1 MIDNKRVVA
10 RRTLLAATLMLA
22 NSAFAADSS
31 DRSDG
36 RMENVAVI
44 GEQLDSYLVGEMDT
58 ATGLGLSGLDTP
70 QSVSAISRGQMD
82 DFGLNNLN
90 DALQSTTG
98 VQVESV
104 ETDRTYYTA
113 RGFDITNF
121 QVDGVGLPAAY
132 GNTNGVIDTAI
143 YDRIEVVRGAS
154 GLMSGAGNPSAT
166 INMVRKRPSD
176 DFQLSLG
183 AGAGSWNNRRLDA
196 DVSGTIT
203 EGLRGRFVVA
213 EDRGDS
219 YLDNY
224 GKDTTVAYGVVDRD
238 LGESTRLTVG
248 ASYQSS
254 KADSPMWGALPLTY
268 SDGTPTDYDVS
279 ASTAADWAFW
289 DTREKAVFAELKH
302 SFANGWEA
310 KAYYTR
316 TDTDE
321 DSQLLY
327 MYSLPVQGTET
338 GLVGLPSAY
347 SLDGSEEL
355 LDLRI
360 SGNYQ
365 LFGREHELMFGANRA
380 ESSIDELSLYAAEY
394 TYPNVLNVGDFSQWN
409 GTAVAR
415 PVFDDGATGSDW
427 GDTQTA
433 LYAATRFHL
442 SDALSLVGGARMVNW
457 KGEGAAYGES
467 QATEANGKVLPYA
480 GLVYRFGDS
489 YSLYASHTETFMPQR
504 DLDKNLQRLAPS
516 AGSNDELGVKGA
528 FADGKLNASLAVF
541 QADYTNV
548 SESAGFDA
556 SIGKTVYQG
565 HDYETRGYELELT
578 GELAPGLQASVGYT
592 ALDIEENGDEART
605 FVPKNVVRV
614 LASYRLPMLEQ
625 LKVGAG
631 LNWQDDI
638 ARVDGYGNRIEQDAY
653 ATVRAFANYRVGD
666 KLDFSLNV
674 NNLTDEKF
682 ISSLYWDQ
690 GFYAAPRNFSA
701 SVNWHY

>member
-1 MIDNKRVVA
+1 MTNNKCVPAQRS
-10 RRTLLAATLMLA
+10 LLAAALILA
-22 NSAFAADSS
+22 NSAIAAES
-31 DRSDG
+31 DKQI
-36 RMENVAVI
+36 ENVEVV
-44 GEQLDSYLVGEMDT
+44 GQLVDSYLVDDLDT
-58 ATGLGLSGLDTP
+58 ATGLGLSNLETP

-132 GNTNGVIDTAI
+132 GNINGTIDTAI

-166 INMVRKRPSD
+166 LNMVRKRPTD
-176 DFQLSLG
+176 DFQLSIG
-183 AGAGSWNNRRLDA
+183 ATAGSWSNKRLDA
-196 DVSGTIT
+196 DVGGTIT

-213 EDRGDS
+213 EDQGDS

-224 GKDTTVAYGVVDRD
+224 SNDITVAYGVVDKD

-268 SDGTPTDYDVS
+268 SDGTPTDYAES
-279 ASTAADWAFW
+279 ASTAADWAYW
-289 DTREKAVFAELKH
+289 DTTDTTAFAELKH

-310 KAYYTR
+310 KAYYAH
-316 TDTDE
+316 TDIDQASE
-321 DSQLLY
+321 LFY
-327 MYSLPVQGTET
+327 MYSLPVADTD
-338 GLVGLPSAY
+338 VGLIGYASAY
-347 SLDGSEEL
+347 ALGGSRDL
-355 LDLRI
+355 LDLRVN
-360 SGNYQ
+360 GNYQ
-365 LFGREHELMFGANRA
+365 LLGREHELMFGANWA
-380 ESSIDELSLYAAEY
+380 ENSIDELSLYDFTTGAGFPAI
-394 TYPNVLNVGDFSQWN
+394 GDFTQWN
-409 GTAVAR
+409 GQTPH
-415 PVFDDGATGSDW
+415 PVFADGATGSDW
-427 GDTQTA
+427 SDEQTA
-433 LYAATRFHL
+433 LYAATRFHIT
-442 SDALSLVGGARMVNW
+442 DTLSLVGGARLVNW
-457 KGEGAAYGES
+457 KGEGEAYGES

-480 GLVYRFGDS
+480 GLVYKFGDS

-504 DLDKNLQRLAPS
+504 DMDKSLKRLAPS
-516 AGSNDELGVKGA
+516 EGSNDEFGVKGA
-528 FADGKLNASLAVF
+528 FMDGKFNASFALF
-541 QADYTNV
+541 EADYTNV

-556 SIGKTVYQG
+556 DLGKTIYAG

-592 ALDIEENGDEART
+592 ALDVEENGENSRT
-605 FVPKNVVRV
+605 FVPKNVVRMF
-614 LASYRLPMLEQ
+614 ASYRLPMLEQ

-631 LNWQDDI
+631 VNWQDDI
-638 ARVDGYGNRIEQDAY
+638 ARVDGYGNKIEQDAY
-653 ATVRAFANYRVGD
+653 ATVRAFANYRVND
-666 KLDFSLNV
+666 KLDFSLNA
-674 NNLTDEKF
+674 NNLTDEKY

-701 SVNWHY
+701 SVNWRY